1 MATIKHVSEHAGVSQ
16 ATVSRVINGTS
27 RVSHDKKLKVEKAIK
42 ELGYRPNSIAQALAS
57 SRTGS
62 VGIVVPELGGPFYSG
77 ILHCLEG
84 HLRRFGY
91 HAVVTAGSN
100 NEREQRESIEFLLGR
115 RVDAL
120 ILHVQHLSDDYL
132 IALEEQGV
140 PVVLVNRFIPEMH
153 RSCIDIDNELGGKL
167 ATQYLLQNGHTE
179 IACITGPLEKSDARE
194 RLQGYRKALE
204 QAGLEYR
211 EVLVSEAGFTEETG
225 AMATRKLL
233 RRNCQFT
240 AIFACN
246 DHMAFG
252 AFEVLREAGFA
263 IPKDVSLVGFDDNI
277 FARYLTPSLTTI
289 NFPIER
295 MSLEAVQLTL
305 QKLNKNK
312 QDVNF
317 KLNPALVVRDS
328 VMDITSTLTTLR
340 I

>member
-77 ILHCLEG
+77 ILHCLEEN
-84 HLRRFGY
+84 LRRFGY
-91 HAVVTAGSN
+91 HAIVTAGSN
-100 NEREQRESIEFLLGR
+100 TEQGQRESVEFLLGR

-132 IALEEQGV
+132 ISLEEQGI
-140 PVVLVNRFIPEMH
+140 PVVLVNRFIPEMY

-167 ATQYLLQNGHTE
+167 ATQYLLQKGHTE
-179 IACITGPLEKSDARE
+179 IACITGPLDKSDARG
-194 RLQGYRKALE
+194 RLQGYRRALE
-204 QAGLEYR
+204 DAGLEYN
-211 EVLVSEAGFTEETG
+211 EALVSEAGFTEETG
-225 AMATRKLL
+225 GIATKKLL
-233 RRNCQFT
+233 KRDCRFT
-240 AIFACN
+240 AIFASN

-252 AFEVLREAGFA
+252 AFEVLREAGYF
-263 IPKDVSLVGFDDNI
+263 IPNDISLVGFDDNI

-289 NFPIER
+289 NFPIEQ
-295 MSLEAVQLTL
+295 MSIEAVQLTL

-328 VMDITSTLTTLR
+328 VKDITSTL
-340 I
+340 

>member
-77 ILHCLEG
+77 ILHCLEEN
-84 HLRRFGY
+84 LRRFGY
-91 HAVVTAGSN
+91 HAIVTAGSN
-100 NEREQRESIEFLLGR
+100 TEQGQRESVEFLLGR

-132 IALEEQGV
+132 ISLEEQGI

-167 ATQYLLQNGHTE
+167 ATQYLLQKGHTE
-179 IACITGPLEKSDARE
+179 IACITGPLDKSDARG
-194 RLQGYRKALE
+194 RLQGYRRALE
-204 QAGLEYR
+204 DAGLEYN
-211 EVLVSEAGFTEETG
+211 EALVSEAGFTEETG
-225 AMATRKLL
+225 VIATKKLL
-233 RRNCQFT
+233 KRDLQFT
-240 AIFACN
+240 AIFASN

-252 AFEVLREAGFA
+252 AFEVLRE
-263 IPKDVSLVGFDDNI
+263 
-277 FARYLTPSLTTI
+277 
-289 NFPIER
+289 
-295 MSLEAVQLTL
+295 
-305 QKLNKNK
+305 
-312 QDVNF
+312 
-317 KLNPALVVRDS
+317 
-328 VMDITSTLTTLR
+328 
-340 I
+340 

>member
-62 VGIVVPELGGPFYSG
+62 VGIVVPELGGPFYSD
-77 ILHCLEG
+77 ILHCLEEN
-84 HLRRFGY
+84 LRRFGY
-91 HAVVTAGSN
+91 HAIVTAGSN
-100 NEREQRESIEFLLGR
+100 TEQGQRESVEFLLGR

-120 ILHVQHLSDDYL
+120 ILHVQLLSDDYL
-132 IALEEQGV
+132 ISLEEQGI
-140 PVVLVNRFIPEMH
+140 PVVLVNRFIPEMS

-167 ATQYLLQNGHTE
+167 ATQYLLQKGHTE
-179 IACITGPLEKSDARE
+179 IACITGPLEKSDARG
-194 RLQGYRKALE
+194 RLQGYRRALE
-204 QAGLEYR
+204 DAGLEYN
-211 EVLVSEAGFTEETG
+211 EALVSEAGFTEETG
-225 AMATRKLL
+225 VVATKKLL
-233 RRNCQFT
+233 KRDCRFT
-240 AIFACN
+240 AIFASN

-252 AFEVLREAGFA
+252 AFEVLREAGYS
-263 IPKDVSLVGFDDNI
+263 IPDDVSLVGFDDNI
-277 FARYLTPSLTTI
+277 FARYLTPALTTI
-289 NFPIER
+289 NFPIEQ
-295 MSLEAVQLTL
+295 MSIEAVQLTL

-328 VMDITSTLTTLR
+328 VKDKTSTL
-340 I
+340 